1 MPRMGKTSM
10 LLRKRSG
17 VWAWW
22 PQALGRRGTALPE
35 WIRESTHSARWIRA
49 QWGVSH
55 SLSSGPQIWWRH
67 TESTMRWGGALK
79 EGLAPSSRS
88 TSTQSPR
95 AHPFL
100 LLPCHLFSPSP
111 FPCHSF
117 SLSLSVSLCV
127 SVSLFSICLPDSLS
141 LLISISLSLL
151 PFSVCLCLS
160 PIHLCPEH
168 ATTSA
173 SSHTSCSHSQPPTSP
188 HPTQALALQAP
199 SPLLTCQ
206 EFLVLLAPESGGS
219 CV

>member
-1 MPRMGKTSM
+1 MCGPAGLGLWAAGGQPSLNGCGNPPTVPGGFE
-10 LLRKRSG
+10 LSG
-17 VWAWW
+17 VS
-22 PQALGRRGTALPE
+22 L
-35 WIRESTHSARWIRA
+35 THLVLVLKSGGDTPRA
-49 QWGVSH
+49 
-55 SLSSGPQIWWRH
+55 
-67 TESTMRWGGALK
+67 TMRWGGALK

-173 SSHTSCSHSQPPTSP
+173 SSHTSCSHSRPPTSP
-188 HPTQALALQAP
+188 HPTQALPLQAP